1 MPEEKSDKT
10 IREREYSPGEHRA
23 ELARAL
29 AKITGRKVTGRV
41 EIDLSQG
48 SPATVRTREVVK
60 SE

>member
-1 MPEEKSDKT
+1 VSEKKVKT
-10 IREREYSPGEHRA
+10 IREEEYNPGEHRA
-23 ELARAL
+23 ELARVL
-29 AKITGRKVTGRV
+29 AKIAGRKVTGKV

>member
-1 MPEEKSDKT
+1 MTQKKVKT
-10 IREREYSPGEHRA
+10 IREEEYNPGEHRA
-23 ELARAL
+23 ELARVL
-29 AKITGRKVTGRV
+29 AKIAGRKVTGKV

>member
-1 MPEEKSDKT
+1 MSEKKVKT
-10 IREREYSPGEHRA
+10 IREEEYNVREHRA
-23 ELARAL
+23 ELARLL

-48 SPATVRTREVVK
+48 SPASLRTREIVK